1 MKEISV
7 YEAFKRSSGIST
19 DSRSVKPGQLFF
31 ALSGP
36 NFDGNKFAAEAM
48 AAGAIGAVIDDQ
60 QYETDNTILV
70 DDSLKELQTLASKVR
85 DEMKAK
91 VIAITGSNGKTTT
104 RELISAVLN
113 KKYRACSTD
122 GNLNN
127 HIGVPLTI
135 LSCPADAEFLVVEMG
150 ASQQGEIGRL
160 CSIAKPH
167 IGIITNIGNAHIEGF
182 GSFEGVKKAKS
193 ELYEYIRKTGGLVF
207 YNEEDTVLTEL
218 VYKHVVKAVP
228 FSDPTGT
235 DLTTLSKPDE
245 LHLSGKIIFHDKE
258 YEFRTNL
265 FGSHNHNN
273 IRAAMAIGL
282 FHDVKIEDVLD
293 AIEKYNPSN
302 NRSQV
307 VKTKFNTLICDSYNA
322 NPVSMANAITSFSKL
337 SDKDKICIVGDMLEL
352 GSSTEEEHHRILRH
366 ITECGIKRCYTVGP
380 VFMALAPLYGF
391 EAYDNS
397 DQLVK
402 VLSEKQMRGMTI
414 LIKGSRG
421 MRLEKTYDV
430 L

>member
-1 MKEISV
+1 MKEETV
-7 YEAFKRSSGIST
+7 YEAFKRSTGIST
-19 DSRSVKPGQLFF
+19 DSRDIKPGQLFF

-36 NFDGNKFAAEAM
+36 VFDGNKFAAEAL

-60 QYETDNTILV
+60 EYETEKTILV
-70 DDSLKELQTLASKVR
+70 DDSLKELQILASKVR

-91 VIAITGSNGKTTT
+91 IIAITGSNGKTTT
-104 RELISAVLN
+104 RELVAAVLR
-113 KKYRACSTD
+113 KKYKVCSTN

-135 LSCPADAEFLVVEMG
+135 LSCPPDADILVLEMG
-150 ASQQGEIGRL
+150 ASHVGEIGRL

-167 IGIITNIGNAHIEGF
+167 IGIITNISMAHIEGF
-182 GSFEGVKKAKS
+182 GSLDGVKRAKS

-207 YNEEDTVLTEL
+207 YNEEDPMLTEL

-245 LHLSGKIIFHDKE
+245 LHLSGNIIFHEQE
-258 YEFRTNL
+258 YEFKTNL
-265 FGSHNHNN
+265 FGAHNHNN

-282 FHDVKIEDVLD
+282 FHDVKIGEVID
-293 AIEKYNPSN
+293 AIEKYYPSN

-307 VKTKFNTLICDSYNA
+307 VKTEFNTLICDSYNA
-322 NPVSMANAITSFSKL
+322 NPASMANAISSFSKL
-337 SDKDKICIVGDMLEL
+337 SDTDKVCIIGDMLEL
-352 GSSTEEEHHRILRH
+352 GPATEEEHHRILKY
-366 ITECGIKRCYTVGP
+366 ITECGIKSCYTVGP

-391 EAYDNS
+391 EAFDNS
-397 DQLVK
+397 DHLAN
-402 VLSEKQMRGMTI
+402 VLASKKLKGKTI
-414 LIKGSRG
+414 LIKGSRSI
-421 MRLEKTYDV
+421 RLEKTYAV